1 MDEAILFFKGRI
13 EYLRFVR
20 QNTYLLHC
28 SAIDSENRLGML
40 EALPLPFDSELEQQ
54 GKEQEEQGINDSL
67 LLYEEAKKGGYI

>member
-13 EYLRFVR
+13 EYLRFIR

-28 SAIDSENRLGML
+28 SAIDADNRLSL
-40 EALPLPFDSELEQQ
+40 FEALPLPFDFELENQS
-54 GKEQEEQGINDSL
+54 KDQEALAVNDSL